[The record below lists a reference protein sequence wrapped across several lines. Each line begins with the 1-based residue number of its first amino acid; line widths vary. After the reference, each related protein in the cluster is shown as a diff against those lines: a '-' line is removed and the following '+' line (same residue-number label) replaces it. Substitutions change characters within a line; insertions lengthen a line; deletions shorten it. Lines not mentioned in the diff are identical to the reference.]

1 MVTFWNFA
9 DAVLDTSRTVKERQK
24 RAFLVYQPGLNW
36 VQMVMGIGLPI
47 EVQDNSIT
55 MGAVVKSYYELPN
68 NVTQYTNPTIDIER
82 KKRRRRATPSR
93 WDIYNT
99 LQDFI
104 KSFGFSDGKS
114 CLLNSV
120 CESSKHNFDPNAGV
134 LAELLHLLLT
144 PSTTSEDV
152 ENALDRDFY
161 VAEMTGKRTT
171 NIDCQRLYPCE
182 SNLVQKF
189 TRLFS

>member
-1 MVTFWNFA
+1 MIFLNF
-9 DAVLDTSRTVKERQK
+9 LLK
-24 RAFLVYQPGLNW
+24 FLIKNYFFEKKK
-36 VQMVMGIGLPI
+36 MVMGIGLPI

-104 KSFGFSDGKS
+104 K
-114 CLLNSV
+114 
-120 CESSKHNFDPNAGV
+120 
-134 LAELLHLLLT
+134 
-144 PSTTSEDV
+144 
-152 ENALDRDFY
+152 R
-161 VAEMTGKRTT
+161 
-171 NIDCQRLYPCE
+171 
-182 SNLVQKF
+182 
-189 TRLFS
+189 

>member
-1 MVTFWNFA
+1 MNFFKFFA
-9 DAVLDTSRTVKERQK
+9 QILQK
-24 RAFLVYQPGLNW
+24 KIFFRKKK
-36 VQMVMGIGLPI
+36 MVMGIGLPI

-104 KSFGFSDGKS
+104 K
-114 CLLNSV
+114 
-120 CESSKHNFDPNAGV
+120 
-134 LAELLHLLLT
+134 
-144 PSTTSEDV
+144 
-152 ENALDRDFY
+152 R
-161 VAEMTGKRTT
+161 
-171 NIDCQRLYPCE
+171 
-182 SNLVQKF
+182 
-189 TRLFS
+189 